1 MLGTSG
7 AEASVLPV
15 TLRSEVA
22 VGFSDTAAATSG
34 TIG

>member
-1 MLGTSG
+1 VHS
-7 AEASVLPV
+7 ASVLPV

-22 VGFSDTAAATSG
+22 VGFFDTTAATFG